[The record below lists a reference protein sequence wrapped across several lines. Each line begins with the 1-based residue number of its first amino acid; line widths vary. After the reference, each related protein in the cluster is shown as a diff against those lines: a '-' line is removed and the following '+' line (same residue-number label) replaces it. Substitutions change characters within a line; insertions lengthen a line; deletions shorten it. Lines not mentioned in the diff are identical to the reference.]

1 MAALNEELLE
11 YQQVDGEYRK
21 LEQELSASEEYKKYA
36 QAKKFLKAAMDK
48 LESQEARAAE
58 LRSAKEG
65 LAARCEEMAKSIGEY
80 SDLEEMVAEGGG
92 DISFYKKNALA
103 LADRLRAVKGDL
115 GKLMGEIESILAEYN
130 KLKEQVRS
138 MQKQYNEYAD
148 KFKKLRDSRAAEAD
162 AIMGRLGKIAKEIPA
177 PILEK
182 YKQKRKERIFPVVV
196 PLQNGCCMCGMDFP
210 LAIQGKLAGGDV
222 IECENCR
229 RFVYKK

>member
-11 YQQVDGEYRK
+11 YQKVDGEYRA
-21 LEQELSASEEYKKYA
+21 LEQELSSSEEYKKYA

-58 LRSAKEG
+58 LRGAKDG
-65 LAARCEEMAKSIGEY
+65 LAARCEEMAKSIAEY
-80 SDLEEMVAEGGG
+80 ADLEEMVAEGGG
-92 DISFYKKNALA
+92 DISFYKKNALV
-103 LADRLRAVKGDL
+103 LSERLRAVKGDL
-115 GKLMGEIESILAEYN
+115 GKLMGEIENILAEYN

-138 MQKQYNEYAD
+138 MQKQYNENSE
-148 KFKKLRDSRAAEAD
+148 KFKALRAGRAAEAN
-162 AIMGRLGKIAKEIPA
+162 AISARLEKIGKEIPA

-182 YKQKRKERIFPVVV
+182 YKQKRKEKIFPVVV

-210 LAIQGKLAGGDV
+210 LAVQTKLAGGDV